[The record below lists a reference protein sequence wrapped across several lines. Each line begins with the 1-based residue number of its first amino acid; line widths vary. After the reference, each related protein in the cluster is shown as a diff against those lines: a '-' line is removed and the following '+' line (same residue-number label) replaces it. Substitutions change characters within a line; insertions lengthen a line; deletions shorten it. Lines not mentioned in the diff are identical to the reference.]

1 MNCTSYDNK
10 KKKRTKMHTETTF
23 KFNVVHKR
31 NISNKL
37 WNMIRRKKR
46 DKETSNKTETS
57 IMTLLLSLKRSC
69 WNEYN
74 DIKNVINDD

>member
-1 MNCTSYDNK
+1 MITK
-10 KKKRTKMHTETTF
+10 KRKERTKMHTETTF

-37 WNMIRRKKR
+37 RNIIRKKKR
-46 DKETSNKTETS
+46 EKETSNKTETS

-69 WNEYN
+69 
-74 DIKNVINDD
+74 